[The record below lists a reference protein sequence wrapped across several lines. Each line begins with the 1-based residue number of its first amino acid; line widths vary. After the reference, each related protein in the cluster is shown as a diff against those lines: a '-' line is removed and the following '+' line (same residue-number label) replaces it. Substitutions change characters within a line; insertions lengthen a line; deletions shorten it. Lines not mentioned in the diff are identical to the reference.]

1 MVTVTTGRGDGPLM
15 RESDLPATAQSRG
28 ELSSS
33 DTVSVTGATT
43 APPVLAASMRA
54 RASFEVKPLT
64 GTLRRATKCRT
75 WPGARTN
82 GPESGVLLSGWP
94 SPLASGSSTAF
105 MLHPPARSVT
115 VIEKVSIAE
124 PGFVSVCGRLTV
136 VPGSAKTWLLCWRA
150 PPTVVPAGEPPPGIT
165 GVGLTAGLFPA
176 CGPGSQGWVVVAVPA
191 D

>member
-64 GTLRRATKCRT
+64 GTLRRATTCST
-75 WPGARTN
+75 WPGSRTD
-82 GPESGVLLSGWP
+82 GPESGVLISAFYD
-94 SPLASGSSTAF
+94 PLAAGAWMAFLINHTA
-105 MLHPPARSVT
+105 
-115 VIEKVSIAE
+115 
-124 PGFVSVCGRLTV
+124 
-136 VPGSAKTWLLCWRA
+136 
-150 PPTVVPAGEPPPGIT
+150 
-165 GVGLTAGLFPA
+165 
-176 CGPGSQGWVVVAVPA
+176 
-191 D
+191 

>member
-64 GTLRRATKCRT
+64 GTLRRATKCST

-94 SPLASGSSTAF
+94 SPLASGRSTAF
-105 MLHPPARSVT
+105 MLHPPAGSGT
-115 VIEKVSIAE
+115 GIEEGSIAR
-124 PGFVSVCGRLTV
+124 PGLGRVWGRVTL
-136 VPGSAKTWLLCWRA
+136 
-150 PPTVVPAGEPPPGIT
+150 
-165 GVGLTAGLFPA
+165 
-176 CGPGSQGWVVVAVPA
+176 VA
-191 D
+191 